1 VRAALATLVV
11 AAALVASTASAA
23 RAPWYAAADGH
34 CRTAIRDG
42 KRLVATIVRV
52 EDEADAIRFLRDG
65 VAIQARLL
73 ERLRAAGPPRGD
85 ADVARFLS
93 LLRRSVA
100 LDRRSVDRLAVEF
113 DHDAIDAW
121 VQEGKRVEARAR
133 LAAQRAGLRDCAR
146 YLDPATYK

>member
-1 VRAALATLVV
+1 VRAVLAILVLGAALA
-11 AAALVASTASAA
+11 APASAA

-34 CRTAIRDG
+34 CRTAIRDA

-52 EDEADAIRFLRDG
+52 EDEADAVQFLRDG
-65 VAIQARLL
+65 VAIQASLV

-85 ADVARFLS
+85 ADVTRFLS

-100 LDRRSVDRLAVEF
+100 LDRRSVDRLAVRF

-133 LAAQRAGLRDCAR
+133 VAALRAGLRDCAR
-146 YLDPATYK
+146 YLSPSTYK